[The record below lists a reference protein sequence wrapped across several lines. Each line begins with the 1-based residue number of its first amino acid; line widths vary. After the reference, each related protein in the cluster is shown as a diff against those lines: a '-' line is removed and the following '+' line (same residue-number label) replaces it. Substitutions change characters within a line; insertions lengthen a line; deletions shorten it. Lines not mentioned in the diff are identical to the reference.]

1 MSDDD
6 APLTPL
12 TPLTPLSSEAIDPQ
26 IAVQIPPWAARVL
39 EQWRDEK
46 SPENLR
52 SPKTPD
58 RLPSAEDQHA
68 LSCSYSSDQSSE
80 GGTPTWK
87 ELKKDKKKLWRVG
100 THVVLRPRDFIPKP
114 ARYSSKTASLS
125 FDVHP
130 SNPRTHRECYSPET
144 PRGRGLSSS
153 RDWATSDSQSQLRLS
168 STSSEGPPSE
178 GPSSSSDEL

>member
-6 APLTPL
+6 A
-12 TPLTPLSSEAIDPQ
+12 PLTPLSSEAIDPQ

-68 LSCSYSSDQSSE
+68 LSCPSASDQSSAESSE

-100 THVVLRPRDFIPKP
+100 THVVLRPRAFIPKP
-114 ARYSSKTASLS
+114 VRYSSKTASLS
-125 FDVHP
+125 FDVHT

-153 RDWATSDSQSQLRLS
+153 RDWATSDSQSQRRLS